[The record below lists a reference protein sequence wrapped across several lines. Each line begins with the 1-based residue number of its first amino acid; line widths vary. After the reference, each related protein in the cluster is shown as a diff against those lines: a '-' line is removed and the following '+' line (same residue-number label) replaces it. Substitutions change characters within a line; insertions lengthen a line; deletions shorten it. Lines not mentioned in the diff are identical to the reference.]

1 MDRLG
6 AMQVF
11 VRTVE
16 LGSMSAAAAE
26 LDLSSQLAGRQ
37 VRALESSL
45 GIKLLNRTTRRQS
58 LTDGGRLF
66 YERAKNILA
75 EMEAAQAQIDES
87 RALPS
92 GRLRISA
99 PITFG
104 SRALAPRLAEFMNRF
119 PDVSVELSLTNR
131 TVDLVDEGF
140 DVAFR
145 TGDLPDSGLMAKR
158 LAPHQLVLCASP
170 AYLKKRGHPR
180 TLEDLRRHECLVFA
194 HTSLRTQWSFEGP
207 EGVVRVPIT
216 GKFLTDSGEALRA
229 AAVAGVGIIL
239 QPTELLAEDIQ
250 SGLLTRILKKYQPT
264 PRPLHVLYAP
274 DRRMTPKLRSFL
286 DFASDTFGSSGRAH
300 PV

>member
-16 LGSMSAAAAE
+16 LGSMSAAAVE
-26 LDLSSQLAGRQ
+26 LDLSSQLAGRH
-37 VRALESSL
+37 VRALEEAL
-45 GIKLLNRTTRRQS
+45 GVKLLNRTTRRQS

-75 EMEAAQAQIDES
+75 EMEAAQTQIDES
-87 RALPS
+87 RALPR

-104 SRALAPRLAEFMNRF
+104 SKALAPQLAAFMNQF
-119 PDVSVELSLTNR
+119 PDVTVELSLTNR

-145 TGDLPDSGLMAKR
+145 TGELPDSGLIAR
-158 LAPHQLVLCASP
+158 PLAPHRLVLCASP
-170 AYLKKRGHPR
+170 AYLKARGQPR
-180 TLEDLRRHECLVFA
+180 TPEDLRKHECLVFA

-207 EGVVRVPIT
+207 DGAARVPIK
-216 GKFLTDSGEALRA
+216 GRFSTDSGEALRA

-250 SGLLTRILKKYQPT
+250 AGLLTRLLKKFEPT

-274 DRRMTPKLRSFL
+274 DRRMTPKLRAFL
-286 DFASDTFGSSGRAH
+286 DFAASAFGATDSARS
-300 PV
+300 

>member
-16 LGSMSAAAAE
+16 LGSMSAAAVE
-26 LDLSSQLAGRQ
+26 FDLSAQLAGRQ
-37 VRALESSL
+37 VRALESAL

-92 GRLRISA
+92 GHLRISA

-104 SRALAPRLAEFMNRF
+104 SKALAPRLAEFMNRF
-119 PDVSVELSLTNR
+119 PDVSVELCLTNR

-158 LAPHQLVLCASP
+158 LAPHQLILCASP

-180 TLEDLRRHECLVFA
+180 TPEDLRKHECLVFA

-207 EGVVRVPIT
+207 DGAVKIPIR
-216 GKFLTDSGEALRA
+216 GRFLTDSGEALRA

-239 QPTELLAEDIQ
+239 QPTELLAEDVQ
-250 SGLLTRILKKYQPT
+250 SGLLTKILRKYEPT

-274 DRRMTPKLRSFL
+274 DRRMTPKLRLFL
-286 DFASDTFGSSGRAH
+286 DFASYAFGTSDVAR
-300 PV
+300 

>member
-6 AMQVF
+6 AMHIF
-11 VRTVE
+11 VRAVE
-16 LGSMSAAAAE
+16 LGSMSAAAVE

-37 VRALESSL
+37 VRVLEGAL

-87 RALPS
+87 RALPR

-104 SRALAPRLAEFMNRF
+104 SKALAPQLAGFMNQF
-119 PDVSVELSLTNR
+119 PDVSVELCLTNR

-140 DVAFR
+140 DVVFR
-145 TGDLPDSGLMAKR
+145 TGDLPDSGLMARR
-158 LAPHQLVLCASP
+158 LAPHRLILCASTS
-170 AYLKKRGHPR
+170 YLKTRGHPR
-180 TLEDLRRHECLVFA
+180 TPEDLRKHECLVFT

-207 EGVVRVPIT
+207 NGSVKVPIK
-216 GKFLTDSGEALRA
+216 GRFSTDSGEALRA
-229 AAVAGVGIIL
+229 AALAGVGIIL
-239 QPTELLAEDIQ
+239 QPAELLADDIQ
-250 SGLLTRILKKYQPT
+250 AGLLTRVLKRYEPT
-264 PRPLHVLYAP
+264 PRALHVLYAP
-274 DRRMTPKLRSFL
+274 DRRMTPKLRAFL
-286 DFASDTFGSSGRAH
+286 DFASYAFAH
-300 PV
+300 KDGA